1 MMMFCP
7 IIRRDKMSPENQIAE
22 LRFTATYG
30 NRESPTMF
38 FSQRRKA
45 FAVVVIGEL
54 KKIAYERQPLGSWR

>member
-1 MMMFCP
+1 MIMFCP
-7 IIRRDKMSPENQIAE
+7 MIRRDKMSPENQIAE
-22 LRFTATYG
+22 LRYLQQHMGT
-30 NRESPTMF
+30 ESPTMF